1 MLNCPGQC
9 FSVNR
14 LSLPVTVICW
24 QRVPDSACNLGLAV
38 HWIRVLAPKSLNSS
52 RSRRTDFI
60 IPRSLSSKVISSP
73 GAPLKCTA
81 ISFSNQVITTLMD
94 ERWIKR
100 YCLVAMLV
108 SVSGCAQTQFS
119 ASDLPS
125 QYVAAPIRNYSTVD
139 FTPFAK
145 AIVNDNTIQEGDLL
159 EVSLDTGIQGEDST
173 LEWDVSVDGAGQATL
188 PNIGPIKLAG
198 LERAE
203 AAQLIVNT
211 SLARD
216 VFLTPTVGV
225 SVKEKVEKTVLV
237 SGAVTQPGL
246 VTVRGEKVTLA
257 DVLARAG
264 GVTSDASGEISVT
277 GSNGR
282 SAIPNAIRAVG
293 SSNDAGLDAI
303 SISLAAT
310 PPEQLGEMYIADGS
324 VVHVEETPPR
334 PIKVVGVIKDQAIEV
349 PSGLNVRL
357 LDALTLAGGQTY
369 SNWISDKV
377 TIIRRVP
384 SRNETIRIKA
394 SIRRAKADAVENIL
408 LAPYDIVSVEENI
421 VTFTL
426 STLSG
431 LFGAG
436 ASAAQIGAL

>member
-1 MLNCPGQC
+1 
-9 FSVNR
+9 
-14 LSLPVTVICW
+14 
-24 QRVPDSACNLGLAV
+24 
-38 HWIRVLAPKSLNSS
+38 
-52 RSRRTDFI
+52 
-60 IPRSLSSKVISSP
+60 
-73 GAPLKCTA
+73 
-81 ISFSNQVITTLMD
+81 MD

-100 YCLVAMLV
+100 CCLVAMLV

-119 ASDLPS
+119 ATELPR
-125 QYVAAPIRNYSTVD
+125 QYAATPIQNYSTVD
-139 FTPFAK
+139 FTPYAK
-145 AIVNDNTIQEGDLL
+145 AIVSNNTIQEGDLL
-159 EVSLDTGIQGEDST
+159 NVTLDTGIQGEDSS
-173 LEWDVSVDGAGQATL
+173 LKWDVSVDGSGQAVL
-188 PNIGPIKLAG
+188 PNIGPVKVAG
-198 LERAE
+198 LERTEAE
-203 AAQLIVNT
+203 QLIVNT
-211 SLARD
+211 SLQRD
-216 VFLTPTVGV
+216 VFLTPTVGI
-225 SVKEKVEKTVLV
+225 SVAEKVEKTILV
-237 SGAVTQPGL
+237 SGAVVQPGT

-264 GVTSDASGEISVT
+264 GVTAEASGEISVT
-277 GSNGR
+277 GSDGR

-293 SSNDAGLDAI
+293 ASSESGFDAI

-310 PPEQLGEMYIADGS
+310 PPEQLGEMYISDGS

-334 PIKVVGVIKDQAIEV
+334 PIQVVGVIRDQAIEV

-384 SRNETIRIKA
+384 GRNETIRIKA
-394 SIRRAKADAVENIL
+394 SIRAAKDSDAENIL